1 MSAVITALI
10 DFPFIIL
17 LKIANIVSNTGRAST
32 ISGATI
38 TTRVYVFA
46 TPNIDITAKQYP
58 KKFDPTSPINVFAGL
73 KLNGKKPDTVFDF
86 TRTGYGN
93 RKAEWG
99 FSGKSNRV
107 VLRVGRKRLI
117 RGLAQYIPSFEQGN
131 TLGTRRKFKITKATT
146 KKASSGHS
154 GG

>member
-1 MSAVITALI
+1 MVYFLKVPRNNLTSFDAV
-10 DFPFIIL
+10 
-17 LKIANIVSNTGRAST
+17 GRA
-32 ISGATI
+32 
-38 TTRVYVFA
+38 
-46 TPNIDITAKQYP
+46 
-58 KKFDPTSPINVFAGL
+58 
-73 KLNGKKPDTVFDF
+73 LNGKKPDTVFDF

-99 FSGKSNRV
+99 FSGKSKRV

-131 TLGTRRKFKITKATT
+131 TLGTRTKFKITKATT
-146 KKASSGHS
+146 KRASTGRS